1 MSIIP
6 ACLLKYNIGLDVGD
20 NITNVLFEKNTL
32 IPNHRKISFVVPELD
47 EEYNI
52 NVIIGDNILAS
63 DNIIL
68 ETINLKNIEKVLYL
82 ELFLYNYYIVINI
95 NTKAT
100 NIYNNVITMNINY
113 HNIKYFNKI
122 IDIDNYNLKFDITQT
137 IRLIRKKIN
146 LELLVFDDETKLILE
161 DKLNKIIEA
170 INNNIMSNQKM
181 LDIKN
186 HLKIKFFID

>member
-6 ACLLKYNIGLDVGD
+6 SYLLKYNIGLDVGN

-32 IPNHRKISFVVPELD
+32 IPNYKKISFVVPELD

-52 NVIIGDNILAS
+52 NILMGDNILGS

-68 ETINLKNIEKVLYL
+68 ETINLKNIDKVIYL

-95 NTKAT
+95 NTKAK
-100 NIYNNVITMNINY
+100 NIYNNVITININY
-113 HNIKYFNKI
+113 DNNIIYYDKI
-122 IDIDNYNLKFDITQT
+122 IDVNNYNLKFDITQT

-146 LELLVFDDETKLILE
+146 LGLLILDDESKEILE
-161 DKLNKIIEA
+161 DKLTKISDN
-170 INNNIMSNQKM
+170 INNMTNQKM

-186 HLKIKFFID
+186 NLKIKFFIN

>member
-6 ACLLKYNIGLDVGD
+6 SYLLKYNIGLDVGN
-20 NITNVLFEKNTL
+20 NITNILFEKQTL
-32 IPNHRKISFVVPELD
+32 IPNYKKFSFVVPELD

-52 NVIIGDNILAS
+52 NILMGDNILGT

-68 ETINLKNIEKVLYL
+68 ETINLKNIQKVIYL

-100 NIYNNVITMNINY
+100 NIYNNVIKYNNNNIN
-113 HNIKYFNKI
+113 YFNKI
-122 IDIDNYNLKFDITQT
+122 IDINHYNLKFDITQT

-146 LELLVFDDETKLILE
+146 LGLLIFDDDTKLILE
-161 DKLNKIIEA
+161 DKLTQIIENIDN
-170 INNNIMSNQKM
+170 INCQKM

-186 HLKIKFFID
+186 NLKMKFFIN

>member
-6 ACLLKYNIGLDVGD
+6 VCLLKYNIGLDVGN

-32 IPNHRKISFVVPELD
+32 IPNYNKISFVVPELD

-52 NVIIGDNILAS
+52 NILMGDNILGS

-68 ETINLKNIEKVLYL
+68 ETINLKNIQKVIHL
-82 ELFLYNYYIVINI
+82 ELFLYNYYIIINI
-95 NTKAT
+95 NTKAK
-100 NIYNNVITMNINY
+100 NIYNNLIKYYYNNINY
-113 HNIKYFNKI
+113 FDKT
-122 IDIDNYNLKFDITQT
+122 IDINRYNLKFDITQT

-146 LELLVFDDETKLILE
+146 LGLLIFDDETKIILE
-161 DKLNKIIEA
+161 EKLTKIID
-170 INNNIMSNQKM
+170 NIDTMNSQKM

-186 HLKIKFFID
+186 NLKMKFFIN